1 MPISDEFRVHC
12 IEDPTDVLSVSY
24 LKENSSIR
32 MEIYYPV
39 EHDIKTVY
47 LSESDA
53 RALLM
58 FLSRH
63 LEMPLCK
70 QQFSNDTYQQAWED
84 NDARDL
90 YLAEIKRITRE

>member
-1 MPISDEFRVHC
+1 MTVSSKFIAHC

-24 LKENSSIR
+24 LKEDSSFR
-32 MEIYYPV
+32 TEIYYPI
-39 EHDIKTVY
+39 EHDTMTVY
-47 LSESDA
+47 LPESDA

-70 QQFSNDTYQQAWED
+70 QQFSNDTYKLGKD
-84 NDARDL
+84 NA
-90 YLAEIKRITRE
+90 A